1 MTRTPEGETLWQGP
15 AKFEIAGKT
24 VPALEVG
31 ITREEQGVKIDVHY
45 GNRTTQ
51 AVFSR

>member
-15 AKFEIAGKT
+15 AKFETAEKT
-24 VPALEVG
+24 IPALEVG
-31 ITREEQGVKIDVHY
+31 ILPEETSVKIDVRY

-51 AVFSR
+51 AMFSR